1 MISKK
6 LLLTLLLLAGTARA
20 DEQVRAVQ
28 EELRRRNVY
37 FGDIDGQRS
46 TELEQATRRYQKR
59 KGFAENG
66 SEDHDT
72 LRSLGLLPRSPDEA
86 PPKELDWPAE
96 PILKSDAKID
106 VAAEAQQIGAETGV
120 APASIAPE
128 KIPAEKTSA
137 SAAKAKR
144 SKPSGVQPVVL
155 QSERK
160 TSQSSQRMETVE
172 LVRFVKNY
180 LKAVSR
186 NDTHNE
192 LQFYADHVS
201 YFANGVV
208 DRRIV
213 ESSLKR
219 YYQRWPSRKY
229 IIGPVLGISWNSR
242 RGEIVMTYRV
252 NFTLK
257 NHGKVVRG
265 QTENRITI
273 NAATADPRIVA
284 IEEHRVRL

>member
-1 MISKK
+1 MISRK
-6 LLLTLLLLAGTARA
+6 LLLTLLLLVGTARA

-28 EELRRRNVY
+28 EELRRRNMY
-37 FGDIDGQRS
+37 FGDIDGQRT

-59 KGFAENG
+59 KGFSESG

-72 LRSLGLLPRSPDEA
+72 LRSLGLLPRSPDEP

-96 PILKSDAKID
+96 PVLKSDAKID
-106 VAAEAQQIGAETGV
+106 VAAEARQIGAETGV
-120 APASIAPE
+120 EPASIAPE
-128 KIPAEKTSA
+128 KILAEKSSA
-137 SAAKAKR
+137 SPAKVRRAE
-144 SKPSGVQPVVL
+144 SSAVQPVVL
-155 QSERK
+155 HSERK
-160 TSQSSQRMETVE
+160 TPHIDQRLETTE

-180 LKAVSR
+180 LKAVSQ
-186 NDTHNE
+186 NDTSKE
-192 LQFYADHVS
+192 LEFYADHVS

-229 IIGPVLGISWNSR
+229 SIGPVLGISWSSS